1 MEFPR
6 KPLFRHFVLMAISF
20 LSNLNM
26 FDSGAFLEK
35 NVYIVTCKIHPP
47 HGFWVFQETSR
58 NKSFEVDTTF
68 SNFVFFSQFTSYCSS

>member
-20 LSNLNM
+20 LSNLNI

-35 NVYIVTCKIHPP
+35 NVYAVTCKIHPS

-58 NKSFEVDTTF
+58 NESFEVDTTF
-68 SNFVFFSQFTSYCSS
+68 FEFRFFSRLKLIR